1 MKDKIYRSDNER
13 IKPFEFNDE
22 VTSVFSDMINRSVPG
37 YELITS
43 LMPVIAEKYAQS
55 NSNIY
60 DLGCSLGAVSF
71 AIRNKIIDSEIKI
84 IAIDSSKSMINS
96 CKKNIEKKKVE
107 LPIEF
112 IIDDILNIKIKNSS
126 LVIMNFSLQFIP
138 VEQRDELIN
147 KIFNSL
153 LPGGVLILSEKIF
166 SDSDFEDDVTT
177 QLHFQMKKMNG
188 YDESEIA
195 RKREAL
201 ENVLMPES
209 IDSHFSRLKRI
220 GFEKYFTWFKCFN
233 FASIIAFK

>member
-1 MKDKIYRSDNER
+1 
-13 IKPFEFNDE
+13 
-22 VTSVFSDMINRSVPG
+22 
-37 YELITS
+37 
-43 LMPVIAEKYAQS
+43 
-55 NSNIY
+55 
-60 DLGCSLGAVSF
+60 
-71 AIRNKIIDSEIKI
+71 
-84 IAIDSSKSMINS
+84 
-96 CKKNIEKKKVE
+96 
-107 LPIEF
+107 
-112 IIDDILNIKIKNSS
+112 
-126 LVIMNFSLQFIP
+126 MNFSLQFIP

-166 SDSDFEDDVTT
+166 SDSDFEDDATT

-188 YDESEIA
+188 YEESEIA

-220 GFEKYFTWFKCFN
+220 GFEKYFTWFKCFI

>member
-43 LMPVIAEKYAQS
+43 MMPVIAEKYAQS
-55 NSNIY
+55 NSSIY

-84 IAIDSSKSMINS
+84 TAIDSSKSMINS

-112 IIDDILNIKIKNSS
+112 IIDDILNINVKEKRAAN
-126 LVIMNFSLQFIP
+126 IP
-138 VEQRDELIN
+138 NEFMFNIVSKKRGKSEGDAEKAERDRIAAEAARAAALN
-147 KIFNSL
+147 RRRRRRRFF
-153 LPGGVLILSEKIF
+153 GGEECS
-166 SDSDFEDDVTT
+166 DDV
-177 QLHFQMKKMNG
+177 
-188 YDESEIA
+188 
-195 RKREAL
+195 
-201 ENVLMPES
+201 
-209 IDSHFSRLKRI
+209 
-220 GFEKYFTWFKCFN
+220 KY
-233 FASIIAFK
+233 

>member
-43 LMPVIAEKYAQS
+43 MMPVIAEKYAQS

-209 IDSHFSRLKRI
+209 IDSHFR
-220 GFEKYFTWFKCFN
+220 
-233 FASIIAFK
+233 

>member
-43 LMPVIAEKYAQS
+43 MMPVIAEKYAQS

-71 AIRNKIIDSEIKI
+71 AIRNKIIDSNIKI

-96 CKKNIEKKKVE
+96 CKKNFEKKKVG

-166 SDSDFEDDVTT
+166 SDSDFEDDATT

-188 YDESEIA
+188 YEESEIA

-201 ENVLMPES
+201 ENVLIPES

-233 FASIIAFK
+233 FTSIIAFK